1 MSSMIRFSALVL
13 AAAALAAC
21 GDSAP
26 PPPAATGPAA
36 GAAPPAATEQPVP
49 PAPTETVEDLLARAN
64 AALAEDKLFEP
75 AGDKALELYLAAI
88 EQAEATAAPAGEDS
102 KGKPARLSDAMASA
116 DQVTQTRMAVTDILP
131 YGLVWVERAITND
144 NRPEAAR
151 VLALLER
158 AQPGATSLQRLRDQL
173 AEAELETERGLARAA
188 AAEAAAEAAAANPP
202 PTPEPVAPTPTAAPA
217 VATPAPT
224 TPAPSRPAATTPAPA
239 ATTPAATTPAAATP
253 RPATPAAADP
263 GVRPK
268 LVSQPSMRY
277 PTQALRRG
285 TEGVVVVSFTI
296 QPDGTTANA
305 RVTSA
310 NPRGIFDREALR
322 LVEGL
327 RFQPSGRPFQTQQ
340 QIDFKLDQ

>member
-1 MSSMIRFSALVL
+1 MSSTIRFCALVI

-21 GDSAP
+21 GDSASP
-26 PPPAATGPAA
+26 PTAATGPAA
-36 GAAPPAATEQPVP
+36 GAAPTAAIEEPVAA
-49 PAPTETVEDLLARAN
+49 APTETVEKLLARAN

-75 AGDKALELYLAAI
+75 AGDNALELYLAAI
-88 EQAEATAAPAGEDS
+88 EQAEAAAASGGEDS

-116 DQVTQTRMAVTDILP
+116 DQVTQTKMAVTDILP

-173 AEAELETERGLARAA
+173 AAAEAEAERELSRAAATEAA
-188 AAEAAAEAAAANPP
+188 AAEAAANPP
-202 PTPEPVAPTPTAAPA
+202 AAPEPAAPTPKAPPPVAA
-217 VATPAPT
+217 
-224 TPAPSRPAATTPAPA
+224 SA
-239 ATTPAATTPAAATP
+239 ATTPAASTPAATRPAPTPTRPAATPATRPTTPAAA
-253 RPATPAAADP
+253 AP
-263 GVRPK
+263 GVRPR
-268 LVSQPSMRY
+268 LISQPSMRY

-285 TEGVVVVSFTI
+285 TEGVVVVAFTI
-296 QPDGTTANA
+296 QPDGTTANS

-322 LVEGL
+322 MVEGL

-340 QIDFKLDQ
+340 QIDFKLSQ